1 MHNTL
6 HKTHQHNLHQIKN
19 ILQQNN
25 LTFARTDKSKT
36 MVIIN
41 KNTLKQKIYNFIQE
55 NHITCLNK
63 DPTNLFQKQ
72 IQQAIQKCN
81 TLIDKR
87 THKYLMNIK
96 PIAPKLNAYIKTH
109 KENEPIRPVVNN
121 TQAPS
126 YKIVKYLNE
135 N

>member
-6 HKTHQHNLHQIKN
+6 HKRIQHNLHQIKN
-19 ILQQNN
+19 ILQQNK
-25 LTFARTDKSKT
+25 LTFARADKSKT

-41 KNTLKQKIYNFIQE
+41 KNTLKQKIDNFIQE

-63 DPTNLFQKQ
+63 DPTNLYQKQ

-81 TLIDKR
+81 ILIDKR

-96 PIAPKLNAYIKTH
+96 RIAPKLNAYIKTH
-109 KENEPIRPVVNN
+109 KENKPIRSVVNN

-126 YKIVKYLNE
+126 YKIVKYLNK

>member
-1 MHNTL
+1 M
-6 HKTHQHNLHQIKN
+6 
-19 ILQQNN
+19 LQQNN
-25 LTFARTDKSKT
+25 LTIARKDKSNT

-41 KNTLKQKIYNFIQE
+41 KNTLKQKIDNFIQE

-63 DPTNLFQKQ
+63 DPTNLYQKQ
-72 IQQAIQKCN
+72 IQQAIQKCD

-96 PIAPKLNAYIKTH
+96 PMAPKLNANIKTH

-121 TQAPS
+121 TQGPS
-126 YKIVKYLNE
+126 YKIAKYLK
-135 N
+135 